1 MELNFSATER
11 KLYGLIIFT
20 ILSWF
25 EKKSVEV
32 ADTHQMSPNWN

>member
-25 EKKSVEV
+25 KKKSVAV
-32 ADTHQMSPNWN
+32 ADTYQVSPKRD